1 MKYVK
6 KKNDTPVVRDTIERN
21 LKLLPTTSGSNLL
34 DKILFINS
42 IAFLEVFCGNMF
54 IPERGYLLAGN

>member
-6 KKNDTPVVRDTIERN
+6 KKNDTPVLRDTIERN
-21 LKLLPTTSGSNLL
+21 LKLLPTASGSNLL
-34 DKILFINS
+34 DKILFINI

>member
-21 LKLLPTTSGSNLL
+21 LKLLPTASGSNLL
-34 DKILFINS
+34 DKILFINI
-42 IAFLEVFCGNMF
+42 IAFLNVLCGNMF

>member
-1 MKYVK
+1 MEYVK

-21 LKLLPTTSGSNLL
+21 LKLLPTASGSNLL
-34 DKILFINS
+34 DKILFISS
-42 IAFLEVFCGNMF
+42 IAFLNVLCGNMF